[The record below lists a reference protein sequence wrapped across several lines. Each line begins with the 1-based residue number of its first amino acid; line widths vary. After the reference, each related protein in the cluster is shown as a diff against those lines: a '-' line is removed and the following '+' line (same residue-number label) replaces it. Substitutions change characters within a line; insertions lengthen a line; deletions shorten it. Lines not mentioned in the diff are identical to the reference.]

1 MGYCIDTHKGDEIMP
16 VYQDKNKTYYV
27 SKSYNDPLTGY
38 PKNHC
43 KRGFKT
49 RNEAKRYESKF
60 DINLR
65 CAQST
70 NYNIEVLVD
79 MFLDYKKDRVKSRT
93 YYDIKKIAD
102 KHITPTFKH
111 LGIKDIKPSMIEHWQ
126 RQLLEKNYSNDYLEA
141 IQGLFSRIFNYCI
154 SKEIV
159 DTNPVKI
166 VGFVKNQSKSI
177 RKLQFYTTDQYLK
190 FRGSITDERYLL
202 IFDLLYFT
210 GMRIS
215 ELQARTWSDLN
226 FDDNTLYIHSNYDCK
241 NHVITPSTKN
251 GESRIIYL
259 SDNLMIQLRKR
270 YSEMKRY
277 KNFDPTKFYI
287 ISDLSILSQKTISN
301 NKKYIL
307 DTYNDS
313 YPDDQLPKIRIHD
326 FRHSH
331 VSMLINSEV
340 DTFTIAERLGHS
352 KQMVENVYGHLFPSK
367 KKEILNVLNNV
378 NLTPQT
384 AS

>member
-1 MGYCIDTHKGDEIMP
+1 
-16 VYQDKNKTYYV
+16 
-27 SKSYNDPLTGY
+27 
-38 PKNHC
+38 
-43 KRGFKT
+43 
-49 RNEAKRYESKF
+49 
-60 DINLR
+60 
-65 CAQST
+65 
-70 NYNIEVLVD
+70 
-79 MFLDYKKDRVKSRT
+79 
-93 YYDIKKIAD
+93 
-102 KHITPTFKH
+102 
-111 LGIKDIKPSMIEHWQ
+111 
-126 RQLLEKNYSNDYLEA
+126 
-141 IQGLFSRIFNYCI
+141 SRIFNYCI

-166 VGFVKNQSKSI
+166 VGFVKNQSKSS

-202 IFDLLYFT
+202 VFDLLYFT

-226 FDDNTLYIHSNYDCK
+226 FDENTLYVHSNYDCK

-270 YSEMKRY
+270 YNEMKRY
-277 KNFDPTKFYI
+277 KNFDSTKFYI

-313 YPDDQLPKIRIHD
+313 HPDDQLPRIRIHD

-378 NLTPQT
+378 KITSL
-384 AS
+384 A